1 MRTHVLTVADRDI
14 STDDR
19 LLYRGTKDE
28 DRVSLVLDDEWD
40 GLDILVA
47 FKGSDVV
54 SAPAKGADGYY
65 VIPWEVMTKIGDV
78 SASIEGTNAD
88 GQVLLHAAMSKP
100 FRVIE
105 TGAGFK
111 GYEPTCDLI
120 TEAIKEAKEAAST
133 AMASSEAA
141 DASAARANAAAG
153 AANASA
159 ANADTSAHAA
169 DEAAE
174 KAAQAASSANT
185 AKEEAVA
192 AAGKA
197 DAATTSAT
205 EAAAKANASV
215 ITDVDVTTLGPGSE
229 ATVSTV
235 KGESGQTITLG
246 IPQGPKG
253 DKGERGDPFT
263 YNDFTEDQ
271 IAELHRPAT
280 EAAAKADKAAK
291 NANDA
296 ADTANA
302 AAKAVELAATGL
314 SGVQMRALVR
324 TGDAPKVLYPGDLIT
339 AGWTWNGTT
348 YPMRMAVAHH
358 YTGADDAHPLKE
370 LGDGRTGNCMD
381 LQFIDALPVSFTFEP
396 KQAFYN
402 NPEPV
407 SAGQYTF
414 TVSVSSA
421 WGTGAFSTKG
431 QFPYT
436 FTLAED
442 VPADSQWIW
451 DAGNS
456 SSLTQIK
463 IYGPYDGALLQTVT
477 VAAGGTGTSLGTI
490 SELATG
496 DFNTWAR
503 SCEGS
508 NFWKDSAMRAWLNS
522 DSTDWDS
529 RRTRFTRKHP
539 MAGKPGFLAG
549 LEQSLR
555 DGMASVKVK
564 TEPHRTDGA
573 APVETVDLV
582 RMPSSIERYF
592 NSYLGQSTN
601 GFKAEGVAFDYWK
614 AVAAANNHPD
624 VIAGW
629 KTYAW
634 LIARDPNKV
643 ARDVFTRSVYRATAN
658 SSSVGVVYSSG
669 GVTNASATSGNT
681 CLPVLSIA

>member
-88 GQVLLHAAMSKP
+88 GQVLLHAAMAKP

-133 AMASSEAA
+133 ATASSEAA
-141 DASAARANAAAG
+141 DASAARANAAA
-153 AANASA
+153 
-159 ANADTSAHAA
+159 
-169 DEAAE
+169 E
-174 KAAQAASSANT
+174 KAATDTANAIDSMTANANAVLAENTRKTDEAVESANNAASNANN
-185 AKEEAVA
+185 A
-192 AAGKA
+192 ASNA
-197 DAATTSAT
+197 DAATTS
-205 EAAAKANASV
+205 
-215 ITDVDVTTLGPGSE
+215 
-229 ATVSTV
+229 
-235 KGESGQTITLG
+235 
-246 IPQGPKG
+246 
-253 DKGERGDPFT
+253 
-263 YNDFTEDQ
+263 
-271 IAELHRPAT
+271 AT

-339 AGWTWNGTT
+339 AGWTWEGTT

-381 LQFIDALPVSFTFEP
+381 LQFIDALPISFPFEP

-402 NPEPV
+402 NVELM

-421 WGTGAFSTKG
+421 WGTGAFGTVG

-442 VPADSQWIW
+442 VPADSQWLW
-451 DAGNS
+451 DASNS
-456 SSLTQIK
+456 SGITKIQI
-463 IYGPYDGALLQTVT
+463 YAPYDGALLQTVT

-503 SCEGS
+503 GCEGS

-564 TEPHRTDGA
+564 TEPHQTDGA

-582 RMPSSIERYF
+582 RLPSSIEHYF
-592 NSYLGQSTN
+592 DLYLGQSTE
-601 GFKAEGVAFDYWK
+601 GFKAEGVVFDYWK

-624 VIAGW
+624 VIAGR

-634 LIARDPNKV
+634 LGARDPNKV
-643 ARDVFTRSVYRATAN
+643 ARGVFARSAYRNLTYSAN
-658 SSSVGVVYSSG
+658 EGVVGTNGNVSSAG
-669 GVTNASATSGNT
+669 AAIGVS

>member
-65 VIPWEVMTKIGDV
+65 VIPWEIMTKIGDV
-78 SASIEGTNAD
+78 FASIEGTNAD

-133 AMASSEAA
+133 ATASSEAA
-141 DASAARANAAAG
+141 DASAAKANAAAG

-174 KAAQAASSANT
+174 RAAQAASSANT

-197 DAATTSAT
+197 NAATTSAT

-253 DKGERGDPFT
+253 DKGEKGDPFT

-271 IAELHRPAT
+271 IAELQRPAT

-358 YTGADDAHPLKE
+358 YTGTDDAHPLKE

-381 LQFIDALPVSFTFEP
+381 LQFIDALPISFTFEP

-564 TEPHRTDGA
+564 TEPHQTDGA
-573 APVETVDLV
+573 APVETVDMV
-582 RMPSSIERYF
+582 RLPSSIEHYF
-592 NSYLGQSTN
+592 NSYLGQSAN

-643 ARDVFTRSVYRATAN
+643 ARDVFTRSAYRATAN
-658 SSSVGVVYSSG
+658 SSSVGVAYASG
-669 GVTNASATSGNT
+669 GVTNASATSGDS

>member
-174 KAAQAASSANT
+174 RAAQAASSANT

-253 DKGERGDPFT
+253 DKGEKGDPFT

-339 AGWTWNGTT
+339 AGWAWNGTT

-381 LQFIDALPVSFTFEP
+381 LQFIDALPISFTFEP

-564 TEPHRTDGA
+564 TEPHQTDGA
-573 APVETVDLV
+573 APVETVDMV
-582 RMPSSIERYF
+582 RPPSSIEHYF
-592 NSYLGQSTN
+592 NSYLGQSAN

-629 KTYAW
+629 KAYAW

-643 ARDVFTRSVYRATAN
+643 ARDVFTRSAYRATAN

-669 GVTNASATSGNT
+669 GVTNASATSGDS